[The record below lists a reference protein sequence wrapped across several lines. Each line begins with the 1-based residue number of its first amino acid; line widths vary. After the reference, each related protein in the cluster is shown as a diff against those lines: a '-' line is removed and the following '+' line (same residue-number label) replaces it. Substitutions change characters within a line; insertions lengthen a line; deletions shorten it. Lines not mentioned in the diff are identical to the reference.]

1 MSRALNVSLT
11 EAEVLAKCDTQAVGV
26 SAIESLPEGG
36 VRLVCMSSVGA
47 ALMAR
52 KFKAHLLKED
62 PVRARHRPTR
72 PLW

>member
-1 MSRALNVSLT
+1 MSREIFVALNQRD
-11 EAEVLAKCDTQAVGV
+11 VLARCATEKVGV
-26 SAIESLPEGG
+26 SAIEPLPAGG

>member
-1 MSRALNVSLT
+1 MSRAIFVALNQRD
-11 EAEVLAKCDTQAVGV
+11 VLARCEVEKVGV
-26 SAIESLPEGG
+26 SAIEPLPSGG

-52 KFKAHLLKED
+52 KFKAHLLKD
-62 PVRARHRPTR
+62 DAARTRHRPTR